1 MWASWKEKESDDW
14 FLMSSWEMKFCVKG
28 RGAHQHLNQSLFD
41 AWVSFILLGLEMK
54 RDSCIKSQ
62 HQRLISWKDE
72 CYQDQALDVY
82 CQKKRSKRL
91 VLTLVFFSLRNRTSL
106 VIHFPSFHRWITS
119 KRSICLFFILFF
131 ILCVFCS
138 FFQWKN
144 DTKISTRIKWK
155 DNWVPVTRICS

>member
-1 MWASWKEKESDDW
+1 MEAGAVCKETS
-14 FLMSSWEMKFCVKG
+14 
-28 RGAHQHLNQSLFD
+28 FD

-91 VLTLVFFSLRNRTSL
+91 VLTLVFFSSGTADPL
-106 VIHFPSFHRWITS
+106 
-119 KRSICLFFILFF
+119 
-131 ILCVFCS
+131 
-138 FFQWKN
+138 
-144 DTKISTRIKWK
+144 
-155 DNWVPVTRICS
+155 